1 MPRADN
7 HLPRGLEPVVGLFGK
22 GLQKGAFQLRF
33 YARVH
38 GGREREGP
46 VDVGHQSRG
55 RRVGMEGRL
64 PEQHLEHHNPKRIQV
79 GPVIGVGAHCLL
91 GRHVLGGAQG
101 LVLLREAGR
110 RLQHSSEAEVRQYGP
125 LVLVQEHVGGLEVPV
140 HDALAVRVV
149 QGVGKWV
156 YVLQYLAE
164 LQGIA
169 VQTVLKVASGDNL
182 ADDVREAL
190 VLAEVVYAKDVR
202 VV

>member
-1 MPRADN
+1 M
-7 HLPRGLEPVVGLFGK
+7 
-22 GLQKGAFQLRF
+22 
-33 YARVH
+33 
-38 GGREREGP
+38 
-46 VDVGHQSRG
+46 DVGHQSRG

-169 VQTVLKVASGDNL
+169 VQTVLKVASGTISLTMYVKPLSSPKSYMRRMFGWFRRAIVCASWVNRPMK
-182 ADDVREAL
+182 VGSS
-190 VLAEVVYAKDVR
+190 VMKEVEP
-202 VV
+202 